1 MLSLKYVRRFIWWQ
15 NIKIIYIMIAE
26 AVQTETVYLELQP
39 DVSW

>member
-26 AVQTETVYLELQP
+26 TVQTETV
-39 DVSW
+39 